1 MWWWGERKKAPL
13 TRVSE
18 LMKRE
23 PTVMGIISMDTGS
36 HMMVHLVERN
46 HGTAPHPLNWNI
58 QRISLDTYSANLMI

>member
-46 HGTAPHPLNWNI
+46 HGTAPHPLNWKPSV
-58 QRISLDTYSANLMI
+58 SLLILIPQIL